1 MDKLRALNKLYFQNS
16 FYIYL
21 AIEAIQ
27 VTTYKGWN
35 VFKVTKKIT
44 SLKYYYLE
52 TSTFNIL

>member
-21 AIEAIQ
+21 TIEVIK

-35 VFKVTKKIT
+35 VFKVTKKIK
-44 SLKYYYLE
+44 SLK
-52 TSTFNIL
+52 FGD